1 VGFLAPRLDA
11 FDEMVRLKRFLGR
24 LEDAT
29 HWAEPPAR
37 FQEFRQWAEQRV
49 ERLRRHCS
57 AEALQEALANSPLFG
72 PDPKPPG
79 YWPRYTGN

>member
-1 VGFLAPRLDA
+1 MIDLKLLRENPDA
-11 FDEMVRLKRFLGR
+11 VRGSQRP
-24 LEDAT
+24 